1 MWFEKAK
8 FGSVFRVCVPC
19 VRLGK
24 KCINLLLVSV
34 ITNSEKHNSE
44 HLPSSSYQIKTKP
57 KPQKM
62 PYMEPARWL
71 SW

>member
-1 MWFEKAK
+1 MRDGSSKRQCKESQPMWFEKAK

-44 HLPSSSYQIKTKP
+44 HLPSSSYQIKTK
-57 KPQKM
+57 
-62 PYMEPARWL
+62 L
-71 SW
+71 